1 MVKQLDYPLLEAV
14 VPVVHPSDAVVHEI
28 HGARFVSYAH
38 PGTGSKELCAW
49 RGEIPAGTKAPLH
62 TVNHEEILHIL
73 EGELVITLDGRTERV
88 TAGDT
93 LIINP
98 GATFG
103 AENPTDRTVVTWVT
117 TSIGLTAEL
126 ADGTR
131 IVAPWAN

>member
-1 MVKQLDYPLLEAV
+1 MVKQLDHLLLEAIM
-14 VPVVHPSDAVVHEI
+14 PVVHPSDAVVHEI

-38 PGTGSKELCAW
+38 PGSGSRELCAW
-49 RGEIPAGTKAPLH
+49 RGEIPAGGKAPLH
-62 TVNHEEILHIL
+62 TLNHEEILHIL

-103 AENPTDRTVVTWVT
+103 AENRTDRTVFTWVT
-117 TSIGLTAEL
+117 TSIGLEAEF

-131 IVAPWAN
+131 VVAPWAN

>member
-1 MVKQLDYPLLEAV
+1 M
-14 VPVVHPSDAVVHEI
+14 PVVHPSDAVVHEI

-49 RGEIPAGTKAPLH
+49 RGEIPAGTTAPLH
-62 TVNHEEILHIL
+62 TVSHEEILHLL

-103 AENPTDRTVVTWVT
+103 VENPTDRTAVTWVT
-117 TSIGLTAEL
+117 TSIGLEAEL
-126 ADGTR
+126 EDGTR